1 MNKTLVTKE
10 DIVDVANSIGIT
22 LTEKELD
29 WALLC
34 YEDAQRQDPSGTWN
48 LVVEDL
54 VYQAVEFRKDKPGDI
69 YAHDHPRYGE
79 DASTD
84 DCFFDREETDHPFP
98 FHTDGDGDDNI
109 LLNFIG

>member
-1 MNKTLVTKE
+1 MKTFEVTRE
-10 DIVDVANSIGIT
+10 DVISVATSVGIT
-22 LTEKELD
+22 LTEDEIK
-29 WALLC
+29 WVLLC

-54 VYQAVEFRKDKPGDI
+54 AYQAVEFRKKNPGDI

-84 DCFFDREETDHPFP
+84 DTWFDFENSR
-98 FHTDGDGDDNI
+98 DDDVN
-109 LLNFIG
+109 LSIGEQIV